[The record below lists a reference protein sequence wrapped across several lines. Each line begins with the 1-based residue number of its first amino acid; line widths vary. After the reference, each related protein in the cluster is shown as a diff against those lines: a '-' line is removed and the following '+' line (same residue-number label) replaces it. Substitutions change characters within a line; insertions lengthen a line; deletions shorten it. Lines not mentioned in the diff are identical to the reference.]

1 MLLHNRCRES
11 KVTSPKEIGIK
22 NQAAKMGKSRAIN
35 RAESKAIETQESSLM
50 TSSRTTANPKTPIRQ
65 NKFQPN
71 SKRPALLSLIFPL
84 RVAPTALSSTS
95 QPIPA

>member
-1 MLLHNRCRES
+1 MLLHNRRRES
-11 KVTSPKEIGIK
+11 KVTSPKKIRIK

-35 RAESKAIETQESSLM
+35 RAETKAIKTQESS
-50 TSSRTTANPKTPIRQ
+50 PKTLIRQ
-65 NKFQPN
+65 NKFLPN
-71 SKRPALLSLIFPL
+71 SKRPALLSLIFLL